1 MPARSDMELESLTAI
16 LNLGRF
22 RKTCATF
29 AWLPDMRPRTR
40 DPASLPLRDTPARRH
55 REHTAEWRPLH

>member
-1 MPARSDMELESLTAI
+1 MPARSDMEPESLTAI

-29 AWLPDMRPRTR
+29 AWLPDMRPR
-40 DPASLPLRDTPARRH
+40 AWDTSARRH
-55 REHTAEWRPLH
+55 WEHTAEWQPLH